1 MTTQNKAKRLL
12 TSEDEIDWLGN
23 VLIRSDLNVPISNGN
38 VLDNFR
44 IKKSIEYIED
54 LQNISTSVT
63 FISHLGRPKGA
74 EDSLS
79 LKPISDEMSKLLN
92 QDVVFINNNLDEDIK
107 NILKTKEKGIFLLEN
122 LRFNEGEIRN
132 DEKFAK
138 SVASPFDTYILDAF
152 GASHREHASIVKIG
166 NHLNSFQGP
175 LMSKEIEE
183 LDKVLNVSNEDF
195 TIILGGA
202 KVSDKLEL
210 IKNLLP
216 RVNSLLIGGGMC
228 FTFLKALGNNIGNS
242 LCEDEFIE
250 SAKEIL
256 DSADGKKITL
266 PVDFGVTKTI
276 DSHARNNIQL
286 SQFSDDDIGVDIG
299 KETVNKFQEILS
311 KSKTIF
317 WNGPMGV
324 FEVDEFSFGTKEIT
338 KAIAEMEVYSIVGG
352 GDSVN
357 AINKFSSVDKFN
369 HVSTGG
375 GASLEYLEGKALPGV
390 NIYNQLII

>member
-1 MTTQNKAKRLL
+1 MTSKN
-12 TSEDEIDWLGN
+12 LGN
-23 VLIRSDLNVPISNGN
+23 VLIRSDLNAPIRNGT

-44 IKKSIEYIED
+44 IKKSIEYIEE
-54 LQNISTSVT
+54 LQNISSSVT
-63 FISHLGRPKGA
+63 FTSHLGRPKGV

-107 NILKTKEKGIFLLEN
+107 NILKSKEKGIFLLEN
-122 LRFNEGEIRN
+122 LRFNEGEIMN

-138 SVASPFDTYILDAF
+138 GISSPFDTYILDAF

-183 LDKVLNVSNEDF
+183 LDKVLNESNQDF

-202 KVSDKLEL
+202 KASDKLAL
-210 IKNLLP
+210 IKNILP

-228 FTFLKALGNNIGNS
+228 FTFLKALGHNIGNS
-242 LCEDEFIE
+242 LCEDQFIE

-256 DSADGKKITL
+256 DSANGKKITL
-266 PVDFGVTKTI
+266 PVDFGVTKAI
-276 DSHARNNIQL
+276 DSHARNNIDL

-299 KETVNKFQEILS
+299 KETIKNFQEILS

-324 FEVDEFSFGTKEIT
+324 FEVDEFSHGTKEIT
-338 KAIAEMEVYSIVGG
+338 NAIAEMEVYSIVGG

-357 AINKFSSVDKFN
+357 AINKFSNVDKFN
-369 HVSTGG
+369 HISTGG

>member
-1 MTTQNKAKRLL
+1 MTSKN
-12 TSEDEIDWLGN
+12 LGN
-23 VLIRSDLNVPISNGN
+23 VLIRSDLNVPIRNGT

-44 IKKSIEYIED
+44 IKKSIEYIEE
-54 LQNISTSVT
+54 LQNISSSVT
-63 FISHLGRPKGA
+63 FISHLGRHKGV

-107 NILKTKEKGIFLLEN
+107 NILKSKEKGIFLLEN
-122 LRFNEGEIRN
+122 LRFNEGEIMN

-138 SVASPFDTYILDAF
+138 GISSPFDTYILDAF

-183 LDKVLNVSNEDF
+183 LDKVLNESNQDF

-202 KVSDKLEL
+202 KVSDKLAL

-228 FTFLKALGNNIGNS
+228 FTFLKALGHNIGNS
-242 LCEDEFIE
+242 LCEVKFIE

-256 DSADGKKITL
+256 DSAIGKKITL
-266 PVDFGVTKTI
+266 PVDFGVTKAI
-276 DSHARNNIQL
+276 DSHARNNIDL

-299 KETVNKFQEILS
+299 KETIKNFQEILS

-324 FEVDEFSFGTKEIT
+324 FEVDEFSHGTKEIT
-338 KAIAEMEVYSIVGG
+338 NAIAEMEVYSIVGG

-357 AINKFSSVDKFN
+357 AINRFSNVDKFN

>member
-1 MTTQNKAKRLL
+1 MTSKN
-12 TSEDEIDWLGN
+12 LGN
-23 VLIRSDLNVPISNGN
+23 VLIRSDLNVPIRNGT

-44 IKKSIEYIED
+44 IKKSIEYIEE
-54 LQNISTSVT
+54 LQKISSSVT
-63 FISHLGRPKGA
+63 FISHLGRPKGV

-107 NILKTKEKGIFLLEN
+107 NILKSKEKGIFLLEN
-122 LRFNEGEIRN
+122 LRFNEGEIMN

-138 SVASPFDTYILDAF
+138 GISSPFDTYILDAF

-183 LDKVLNVSNEDF
+183 LDKVLNESNQDF

-202 KVSDKLEL
+202 KVSDKLAL

-228 FTFLKALGNNIGNS
+228 FTFLKALGHNIGNS
-242 LCEDEFIE
+242 LCENQFIE

-256 DSADGKKITL
+256 DSANGKKITL
-266 PVDFGVTKTI
+266 PVDFGVTKAI
-276 DSHARNNIQL
+276 DSHARNNIDL

-299 KETVNKFQEILS
+299 NETIKKFQEILS

-324 FEVDEFSFGTKEIT
+324 FEVDEFSHGTKKIT
-338 KAIAEMEVYSIVGG
+338 NAIAEMEVYSIVGG

-357 AINKFSSVDKFN
+357 AINKFSNVDKFN

-375 GASLEYLEGKALPGV
+375 GASLEYLEGKTLPGV

>member
-1 MTTQNKAKRLL
+1 MTSKN
-12 TSEDEIDWLGN
+12 LGN
-23 VLIRSDLNVPISNGN
+23 VLIRSDLNVPIRNGT

-44 IKKSIEYIED
+44 IKKSIEYIEE
-54 LQNISTSVT
+54 LQNISSSVT
-63 FISHLGRPKGA
+63 FISHLGRPKGV

-107 NILKTKEKGIFLLEN
+107 NILKSKEKGIFLLEN
-122 LRFNEGEIRN
+122 LRFNEGEIMN

-138 SVASPFDTYILDAF
+138 GISSPFDTYILDAF

-183 LDKVLNVSNEDF
+183 LQKVLNESNQDF

-202 KVSDKLEL
+202 KVSDKLAL

-228 FTFLKALGNNIGNS
+228 FTFLKALGHNIGNS
-242 LCEDEFIE
+242 LCENQFIE

-256 DSADGKKITL
+256 DSANGKKITL
-266 PVDFGVTKTI
+266 PVDFGVTKAI
-276 DSHARNNIQL
+276 DSHARNNIDI
-286 SQFSDDDIGVDIG
+286 SEFSDDDIGVDIG
-299 KETVNKFQEILS
+299 KETIKNFQEILS

-324 FEVDEFSFGTKEIT
+324 FEVDEFSHGTKEIT
-338 KAIAEMEVYSIVGG
+338 NAIAEMEVYSIVGG

-357 AINKFSSVDKFN
+357 AINKFSNVDKFN

>member
-1 MTTQNKAKRLL
+1 MTSKN
-12 TSEDEIDWLGN
+12 LGN
-23 VLIRSDLNVPISNGN
+23 VLIRSDLNVPIRNGT

-44 IKKSIEYIED
+44 IKKSIEYIEE
-54 LQNISTSVT
+54 LQNISSSVT
-63 FISHLGRPKGA
+63 FISHLGRPKGV

-107 NILKTKEKGIFLLEN
+107 NILKSKEKGIFLLEN
-122 LRFNEGEIRN
+122 LRFNEGEIMN

-138 SVASPFDTYILDAF
+138 GVSSPFDTYILDAF

-166 NHLNSFQGP
+166 KHLNSFQGP

-183 LDKVLNVSNEDF
+183 LDKVLNESNQDF

-202 KVSDKLEL
+202 KVSDKLAL

-228 FTFLKALGNNIGNS
+228 FTFLKALGHNIGNS
-242 LCEDEFIE
+242 LCEDQFIE

-256 DSADGKKITL
+256 DSANGKKITL
-266 PVDFGVTKTI
+266 PVDFGVTKAI
-276 DSHARNNIQL
+276 DSHARNNIDL
-286 SQFSDDDIGVDIG
+286 SQFSNDDIGVDIG
-299 KETVNKFQEILS
+299 KETIKNFQEILS

-324 FEVDEFSFGTKEIT
+324 FEVDEFSHGTKEIT
-338 KAIAEMEVYSIVGG
+338 NAIAEMEVYSIVGG

-357 AINKFSSVDKFN
+357 AINRFSNVDKFN

-390 NIYNQLII
+390 NSFNQLII

>member
-1 MTTQNKAKRLL
+1 MTSKN
-12 TSEDEIDWLGN
+12 LGN
-23 VLIRSDLNVPISNGN
+23 VLIRSDLNVPIRNGT

-44 IKKSIEYIED
+44 IKKSIEYIEE
-54 LQNISTSVT
+54 LQNISSSVT
-63 FISHLGRPKGA
+63 FISHLGRPKGV

-107 NILKTKEKGIFLLEN
+107 NILKSKEKGIFLLEN
-122 LRFNEGEIRN
+122 LRFNEGEIMN

-138 SVASPFDTYILDAF
+138 GVSSPFDTYILDAF

-183 LDKVLNVSNEDF
+183 LDKVLNESNQDF

-202 KVSDKLEL
+202 KASDKLAL

-228 FTFLKALGNNIGNS
+228 FTFLKALGHNIGNS
-242 LCEDEFIE
+242 LCEDQFIE

-256 DSADGKKITL
+256 DSPNGKKITL
-266 PVDFGVTKTI
+266 PVDFGVTKAI
-276 DSHARNNIQL
+276 DSHARNNIDL

-299 KETVNKFQEILS
+299 KETIKNFQEILS

-317 WNGPMGV
+317 WNGPMGI
-324 FEVDEFSFGTKEIT
+324 FEVDEFSHGTKEIT
-338 KAIAEMEVYSIVGG
+338 NTIAEMEVYSIVGG

-357 AINKFSSVDKFN
+357 AINRFSNVDKFN

>member
-1 MTTQNKAKRLL
+1 MTSKN
-12 TSEDEIDWLGN
+12 LGN
-23 VLIRSDLNVPISNGN
+23 VLIRSDLNVPIRNGT
-38 VLDNFR
+38 VLDKFR
-44 IKKSIEYIED
+44 IKKSIEYIEE
-54 LQNISTSVT
+54 LQKISSSVT
-63 FISHLGRPKGA
+63 FISHLGRPKGV

-107 NILKTKEKGIFLLEN
+107 NILKSKEKGIFLLEN
-122 LRFNEGEIRN
+122 LRFNEGEIMN

-138 SVASPFDTYILDAF
+138 GVSSPFDTYILDAF

-183 LDKVLNVSNEDF
+183 LDKVLNESNQDF

-202 KVSDKLEL
+202 KVSDKLAL

-228 FTFLKALGNNIGNS
+228 FTFLKALGHNIGNS
-242 LCEDEFIE
+242 LCEDQFIE

-256 DSADGKKITL
+256 DSANGKKITL
-266 PVDFGVTKTI
+266 PVDFGVTKAI
-276 DSHARNNIQL
+276 DSHARNNIDL

-299 KETVNKFQEILS
+299 KETIKNFQEILS

-324 FEVDEFSFGTKEIT
+324 FEVDEFSHGTKEIT
-338 KAIAEMEVYSIVGG
+338 NAIAEMEVYSIVGG

-357 AINKFSSVDKFN
+357 AINRFSNVDKFN

>member
-1 MTTQNKAKRLL
+1 MTSKN
-12 TSEDEIDWLGN
+12 LGN
-23 VLIRSDLNVPISNGN
+23 VLIRSDLNVPIRNGT

-44 IKKSIEYIED
+44 IKKSIEYIEE
-54 LQNISTSVT
+54 LQNISSSVT
-63 FISHLGRPKGA
+63 FISHLGRPKGV

-107 NILKTKEKGIFLLEN
+107 NILKSKEKGIFLLEN
-122 LRFNEGEIRN
+122 LRFNEGEIMN

-138 SVASPFDTYILDAF
+138 SVSTPFDTYILDAF

-183 LDKVLNVSNEDF
+183 LDKVLNEFNQDF

-202 KVSDKLEL
+202 KVSDKLAL

-228 FTFLKALGNNIGNS
+228 FTFLKALGHNIGNS
-242 LCEDEFIE
+242 LCENQFIE

-256 DSADGKKITL
+256 DSANGKKITL
-266 PVDFGVTKTI
+266 PVDFGVTKAI
-276 DSHARNNIQL
+276 DSHARNNIDL

-299 KETVNKFQEILS
+299 KETIKNFQEILS

-324 FEVDEFSFGTKEIT
+324 FEVDEFSHGTKEIT
-338 KAIAEMEVYSIVGG
+338 NAIAEMEVYSIVGG

-357 AINKFSSVDKFN
+357 AINRFSNVDKFN

>member
-1 MTTQNKAKRLL
+1 MTSKN
-12 TSEDEIDWLGN
+12 LGN
-23 VLIRSDLNVPISNGN
+23 VLIRSDLNVPIRNGT

-44 IKKSIEYIED
+44 IKKSIDYIEE
-54 LQNISTSVT
+54 LQNISSSVT
-63 FISHLGRPKGA
+63 FISHLGRPKGV

-107 NILKTKEKGIFLLEN
+107 NILKSKEKGIFLLEN
-122 LRFNEGEIRN
+122 LRFNEGEIMN

-138 SVASPFDTYILDAF
+138 GVSSPFDTYILDAF

-183 LDKVLNVSNEDF
+183 LDKVLNESNQDF

-202 KVSDKLEL
+202 KVSDKLAL

-228 FTFLKALGNNIGNS
+228 FTFLKALGHNIGNS
-242 LCEDEFIE
+242 LCEDQFIE

-256 DSADGKKITL
+256 DSANGKKITL
-266 PVDFGVTKTI
+266 PVDFGVTKAI
-276 DSHARNNIQL
+276 DSHARNNIDL

-299 KETVNKFQEILS
+299 KETIKNFQEILS

-324 FEVDEFSFGTKEIT
+324 FEVDEFSHGTKEIT
-338 KAIAEMEVYSIVGG
+338 NAIAEMEVYSIVGG

-357 AINKFSSVDKFN
+357 AINRFSNIDKFN

>member
-1 MTTQNKAKRLL
+1 MTSKN
-12 TSEDEIDWLGN
+12 LGN
-23 VLIRSDLNVPISNGN
+23 VLIRSDLNVPIRNGT

-44 IKKSIEYIED
+44 IKKSIEYIEE
-54 LQNISTSVT
+54 LQNISSSVT
-63 FISHLGRPKGA
+63 FISHLGRPKGV

-92 QDVVFINNNLDEDIK
+92 QGVVFINNNLDEDIK
-107 NILKTKEKGIFLLEN
+107 NILKSKEKGIFLLEN
-122 LRFNEGEIRN
+122 LRFNEGEIMN

-138 SVASPFDTYILDAF
+138 GVSGPFDTYILDAF

-183 LDKVLNVSNEDF
+183 LDKVLNESNQDF

-202 KVSDKLEL
+202 KVSDKLAL

-216 RVNSLLIGGGMC
+216 RVNRLLIGGGMC
-228 FTFLKALGNNIGNS
+228 FTFLKALGHNIGNS
-242 LCEDEFIE
+242 LCEDQFIE

-256 DSADGKKITL
+256 DSANGKKITL
-266 PVDFGVTKTI
+266 PVDFGVTKAI
-276 DSHARNNIQL
+276 DSHARNNIDL

-299 KETVNKFQEILS
+299 KETIKNFQKILS

-324 FEVDEFSFGTKEIT
+324 FEVDEFSHGTKEIT
-338 KAIAEMEVYSIVGG
+338 NAIAEMEVYSIVGG

-357 AINKFSSVDKFN
+357 AINRFSNVDKFN

>member
-1 MTTQNKAKRLL
+1 MTSKN
-12 TSEDEIDWLGN
+12 LGN
-23 VLIRSDLNVPISNGN
+23 VLIRSDLNVPIRNGT

-44 IKKSIEYIED
+44 IKKSIEYIEE
-54 LQNISTSVT
+54 LQNISSSVT
-63 FISHLGRPKGA
+63 FISHLGRPKGV

-107 NILKTKEKGIFLLEN
+107 NILKSKEKGIFLLEN
-122 LRFNEGEIRN
+122 LRFNEGEIMN

-138 SVASPFDTYILDAF
+138 GVSSPFDTYILDAF

-183 LDKVLNVSNEDF
+183 LDKVLNESNQDF

-202 KVSDKLEL
+202 KVSDKLAL

-228 FTFLKALGNNIGNS
+228 FTFLKALGHNIGNS
-242 LCEDEFIE
+242 LCEDQFIE

-266 PVDFGVTKTI
+266 PIDFGVTKAI
-276 DSHARNNIQL
+276 DSHARNNIDL

-299 KETVNKFQEILS
+299 KETIKKFQEILS

-324 FEVDEFSFGTKEIT
+324 FEVDEFSHGTKEIT
-338 KAIAEMEVYSIVGG
+338 NAIAEMEVYSIVGG

-357 AINKFSSVDKFN
+357 AINRFSNVDKFN

>member
-1 MTTQNKAKRLL
+1 MTTKN
-12 TSEDEIDWLGN
+12 LGN
-23 VLIRSDLNVPISNGN
+23 VLIRSDLNVPISNGT

-44 IKKSIEYIED
+44 IKKSIEYIEE
-54 LQNISTSVT
+54 LQNISSSVT
-63 FISHLGRPKGA
+63 FISHLGRPKGT
-74 EDSLS
+74 EESLS

-107 NILKTKEKGIFLLEN
+107 NILKTKEKGVFLLEN

-138 SVASPFDTYILDAF
+138 SLASPFDTYILDAF

-166 NHLNSFQGP
+166 DHLNSFQGP

-202 KVSDKLEL
+202 KLSDKLAL
-210 IKNLLP
+210 IKRLLP
-216 RVNSLLIGGGMC
+216 RINSLLIGGGMC

-266 PVDFGVTKTI
+266 PIDFGVTKTI
-276 DSHARNNIQL
+276 DSHARNDIQL

-311 KSKTIF
+311 KSRTIF

-324 FEVDEFSFGTKEIT
+324 FEVDEFSYGTKEIT

-352 GDSVN
+352 GDSVS
-357 AINKFSSVDKFN
+357 AINKYSSLEKFN

>member
-1 MTTQNKAKRLL
+1 MTSKN
-12 TSEDEIDWLGN
+12 LGN
-23 VLIRSDLNVPISNGN
+23 VLIRSDLNAPIRNGT

-44 IKKSIEYIED
+44 IKKSIEYIEE
-54 LQNISTSVT
+54 LQNISSSVT
-63 FISHLGRPKGA
+63 FISHLGRPKGV

-92 QDVVFINNNLDEDIK
+92 QDVVFINNNLDNDIK
-107 NILKTKEKGIFLLEN
+107 NILKSKEKGIFLLEN
-122 LRFNEGEIRN
+122 LRFNEGEIMN

-138 SVASPFDTYILDAF
+138 GISSPFDTYILDAF

-183 LDKVLNVSNEDF
+183 LDKVLNESNQDF

-202 KVSDKLEL
+202 KVSDKLAL

-228 FTFLKALGNNIGNS
+228 FTFLKALGHNIGNS
-242 LCEDEFIE
+242 LCEDQFIE

-256 DSADGKKITL
+256 DSANGKKITL
-266 PVDFGVTKTI
+266 PVDFGVTKAI
-276 DSHARNNIQL
+276 DSHARNNIDL

-299 KETVNKFQEILS
+299 NETIKKFQEILS

-324 FEVDEFSFGTKEIT
+324 FEVDEFSHGTKEIT
-338 KAIAEMEVYSIVGG
+338 NAIAEMEVYSIVGG

-357 AINKFSSVDKFN
+357 AINRFSNVDKFN

>member
-1 MTTQNKAKRLL
+1 MTSKN
-12 TSEDEIDWLGN
+12 LGN
-23 VLIRSDLNVPISNGN
+23 VLIRSDLNVPIRNGT

-44 IKKSIEYIED
+44 IKKSIEYIEK
-54 LQNISTSVT
+54 LQNISSSVT
-63 FISHLGRPKGA
+63 FTSHLGRPKGV
-74 EDSLS
+74 EHSLS

-107 NILKTKEKGIFLLEN
+107 NILNSKEKGIFLLEN
-122 LRFNEGEIRN
+122 LRFNEGEIMN

-138 SVASPFDTYILDAF
+138 GVASPFDTYILDAF

-183 LDKVLNVSNEDF
+183 LNKVLNESNQDF
-195 TIILGGA
+195 TILLGGA
-202 KVSDKLEL
+202 KVSDKLAL

-216 RVNSLLIGGGMC
+216 RVNNLLIGGGMC
-228 FTFLKALGNNIGNS
+228 FTFLKALDYNIGNS
-242 LCEDEFIE
+242 LCEDQFIE

-266 PVDFGVTKTI
+266 PIDFGVTKAI
-276 DSHARNNIQL
+276 DSHARNNIDI
-286 SQFSDDDIGVDIG
+286 SEFSDDDIGVDIG
-299 KETVNKFQEILS
+299 KETIKKFQEILS

-324 FEVDEFSFGTKEIT
+324 FEVDEFSHGTKEIT
-338 KAIAEMEVYSIVGG
+338 NAIAEMDVYSIVGG

>member
-1 MTTQNKAKRLL
+1 MTSKN
-12 TSEDEIDWLGN
+12 LGN
-23 VLIRSDLNVPISNGN
+23 VLIRSDLNAPIRNGT

-44 IKKSIEYIED
+44 IKKSIEYIEE
-54 LQNISTSVT
+54 LQNISSSVT
-63 FISHLGRPKGA
+63 FISHLGRPKGI

-107 NILKTKEKGIFLLEN
+107 NILKSKAKGIFLLEN
-122 LRFNEGEIRN
+122 LRFNEGEIMN

-138 SVASPFDTYILDAF
+138 GISSPFDTYILDAF

-183 LDKVLNVSNEDF
+183 LDKVLNESNQDF

-202 KVSDKLEL
+202 KVSDKLAL

-228 FTFLKALGNNIGNS
+228 FTFLKALGHNIGNS
-242 LCEDEFIE
+242 LCEDQFIE

-256 DSADGKKITL
+256 DSANGKKITL
-266 PVDFGVTKTI
+266 PVDFGVTKAI
-276 DSHARNNIQL
+276 DSHARNNIDL

-299 KETVNKFQEILS
+299 KETIKNFQEILS

-324 FEVDEFSFGTKEIT
+324 FEVDEFSHGTKEIT
-338 KAIAEMEVYSIVGG
+338 NAIAEMEVYSIVGG

-357 AINKFSSVDKFN
+357 AINRFSNVDKFN

-390 NIYNQLII
+390 NIYNQIII

>member
-54 LQNISTSVT
+54 LQNISTSIT
-63 FISHLGRPKGA
+63 FISHLGRPKGP

-79 LKPISDEMSKLLN
+79 LKPISDEISKLLN

-138 SVASPFDTYILDAF
+138 SLANPFDTYILDAF

-276 DSHARNNIQL
+276 DSHARTNIHL

>member
-1 MTTQNKAKRLL
+1 MTSKN
-12 TSEDEIDWLGN
+12 LGN
-23 VLIRSDLNVPISNGN
+23 VLIRSDLNVPIRNGT

-44 IKKSIEYIED
+44 IKKSIEYIEE
-54 LQNISTSVT
+54 LQNISSSVT
-63 FISHLGRPKGA
+63 FISHLGRPKGV

-107 NILKTKEKGIFLLEN
+107 NILKSKEKGIFLLEN
-122 LRFNEGEIRN
+122 LRFNEGEIMN

-138 SVASPFDTYILDAF
+138 GVSSPFDTYILDAF

-183 LDKVLNVSNEDF
+183 LDKVLNESNQDF

-202 KVSDKLEL
+202 KASDKLAL

-228 FTFLKALGNNIGNS
+228 FTFLKALGHNLGNS
-242 LCEDEFIE
+242 LCEDQFIE

-256 DSADGKKITL
+256 DSANGKKITL
-266 PVDFGVTKTI
+266 PVDFGVTKAI
-276 DSHARNNIQL
+276 DSHARNNIDL

-299 KETVNKFQEILS
+299 KETIKNFQEILS

-324 FEVDEFSFGTKEIT
+324 FEVDEFSLGTKEIT
-338 KAIAEMEVYSIVGG
+338 NAIAEMEVYSIVGG

-357 AINKFSSVDKFN
+357 AINRFSNVDKFN